1 MPLQNVSPDRYQI
14 FRGVT
19 KDELNKVAKDSKA
32 KTLQFAE
39 PLSDKEI
46 NLLQTVVFNNRPDIT
61 LRVFGHYGDTCD
73 LKFLQ
78 DIPSA
83 KNISV
88 DCLQNAT
95 GVEVL
100 TKFTTLDKLAIGI
113 YNLDNFDFLKDISPN
128 ITELSIEQT
137 SSKKP
142 SIEVIRKFS
151 NLRYLYLEGQQ
162 KGIEVIQELKNL
174 EKIVLRSIATKDVSY
189 LEGLSKLWSVDIK
202 LGGIKQFDT
211 LTKIENLKYLE
222 LWQIRGL
229 ADLQFISDIQTLQN
243 LFIQSLKQVT
253 SIPQLDRLQNLKR
266 ISLENLKNLT
276 DLNSLEFVPNLQDFI
291 YVLAENQEPENL
303 FPVLRNPNVKNVFC
317 RFGSDKKNNNF
328 DKLAKEFGKSQYS
341 YYEFEYD

>member
-19 KDELNKVAKDSKA
+19 KDELTKVAKDPKA

-46 NLLQTVVFNNRPDIT
+46 ELLQSIVFSNRPDIT
-61 LRVFGHYGDTCD
+61 LRVFGHYGHSCD
-73 LKFLQ
+73 LTFLQ
-78 DIPSA
+78 KIPSA
-83 KNISV
+83 KNIFV

-95 GVEVL
+95 GIEVL
-100 TKFTTLDKLAIGI
+100 TKFSTLDKLAIGI
-113 YNLDNFDFLKDISPN
+113 YNLDNFDFLNDISPN

-142 SIEVIRKFS
+142 SIEVIKRFT

-162 KGIEVIQELKNL
+162 KGIEVINELKNL
-174 EKIVLRSIATKDVSY
+174 EKIVLRSVATKDVSY
-189 LEGLSKLWSVDIK
+189 LEGLDKLWSVDIK

-211 LTKIENLKYLE
+211 LTKIQNLKYLE

-229 ADLQFISDIQTLQN
+229 SDLHFISYIQPLQN

-266 ISLENLKNLT
+266 ISLENLKSLT
-276 DLNSLEFVPNLQDFI
+276 DLTSLEFVPNLQDFI

-303 FPVLRNPNVKNVFC
+303 LPILRNPSVKNVFC
-317 RFGSDKKNNNF
+317 RFGSDKKNIHF
-328 DKLAKEFGKSQYS
+328 DKLANEYGKSQYS
-341 YYEFEYD
+341 YYEFKYD

>member
-1 MPLQNVSPDRYQI
+1 MPLQNVSPDRYQL

-19 KDELNKVAKDSKA
+19 KDELTKVAKDPKA

-46 NLLQTVVFNNRPDIT
+46 ELLQSIVFSNRPDIT
-61 LRVFGHYGDTCD
+61 LRVFGHYGHSCD
-73 LKFLQ
+73 LTFLQ
-78 DIPSA
+78 KIPSA
-83 KNISV
+83 KNIFV

-95 GVEVL
+95 GIEVL
-100 TKFTTLDKLAIGI
+100 TKFSTLDKLAIGI
-113 YNLDNFDFLKDISPN
+113 YNLDNFDFLNDISPN

-142 SIEVIRKFS
+142 SIEVIKRFT

-162 KGIEVIQELKNL
+162 KGIDVINELKNL

-189 LEGLSKLWSVDIK
+189 LEGLYKLWSVDIK

-211 LTKIENLKYLE
+211 LTKIQNLKYLE
-222 LWQIRGL
+222 LWQIRAL
-229 ADLQFISDIQTLQN
+229 SDVHFISDIQPLQN

-266 ISLENLKNLT
+266 ISLENLKSLT
-276 DLNSLEFVPNLQDFI
+276 DLTSLEFVPNLQDFI

-303 FPVLRNPNVKNVFC
+303 LPVLRNPSVKNVFC
-317 RFGSDKKNNNF
+317 RFGSDNKNIHF
-328 DKLAKEFGKSQYS
+328 DKLAKELGKSQYS
-341 YYEFEYD
+341 YYEFKYD